1 MLLNSEISLLNFH
14 KQSKETFLTYV
25 KGYSSRIEFS
35 DLFLNSFLALLFII
49 FWRSISLASMQGSY
63 SNGTLHYSISEGN
76 NFDQVSSRF
85 NYSSASIK
93 SPSVSYLF
101 YCIEGIINEIEEESK
116 DFREIQT
123 KKCFLDKEFSNLVNF
138 ENLYAQT
145 FKFRVSY
152 FTILSYCLRPRYL
165 LYLVLRF

>member
-1 MLLNSEISLLNFH
+1 
-14 KQSKETFLTYV
+14 
-25 KGYSSRIEFS
+25 
-35 DLFLNSFLALLFII
+35 
-49 FWRSISLASMQGSY
+49 MQGSY